1 MILSKFQKISS
12 TLKSTWK
19 QMKIM
24 RLFLGW
30 PLAMTNWTK
39 KKKVNEILIGEYSK
53 SNINFIKHD
62 NLYARRHWNM
72 SSLHLNSNG
81 TNIGKILFYLKIFGS
96 NWLLSKINQNFEKSA
111 LLDLISTQNN
121 SNKDL
126 TKKTR

>member
-1 MILSKFQKISS
+1 
-12 TLKSTWK
+12 
-19 QMKIM
+19 
-24 RLFLGW
+24 
-30 PLAMTNWTK
+30 MTNLT
-39 KKKVNEILIGEYSK
+39 KKKVNEVLIGEYSK
-53 SNINFIKHD
+53 SNINVIKHD

-72 SSLHLNSNG
+72 SGLHLNSKG

>member
-62 NLYARRHWNM
+62 NLYARRHWNI
-72 SSLHLNSNG
+72 SGLHLNSKG
-81 TNIGKILFYLKIFGS
+81 TNIEKILFYWKIFGS
-96 NWLLSKINQNFEKSA
+96 NWLVSKINQNFEKSA
-111 LLDLISTQNN
+111 LLDLISRQNN